1 MCCYLLSGGSGIKFR
16 ITPIYISSKGGSI
29 TCFSNKNK
37 RVFQSCTFR
46 VCRYSENLRSAK
58 KHLKD
63 LEAGFFLLPQEVT
76 KGHPQRK
83 TNLKWTV
90 EGELSAV
97 DMARILDRLT
107 KPELSQCD
115 LACDVDDALS
125 DKETKTPFK
134 AGPLPVSAW
143 LP

>member
-1 MCCYLLSGGSGIKFR
+1 MLK
-16 ITPIYISSKGGSI
+16 ITPIYISPKGGSI

-37 RVFQSCTFR
+37 RVFQSCNLR

-63 LEAGFFLLPQEVT
+63 LEAGFFLLPQKVT
-76 KGHPQRK
+76 KEPPQRK
-83 TNLKWTV
+83 TTLKWTSD
-90 EGELSAV
+90 GELAAV

-115 LACDVDDALS
+115 LACDIDDALS
-125 DKETKTPFK
+125 DKETKQTFQTD
-134 AGPLPVSAW
+134 PLPVTAW

>member
-1 MCCYLLSGGSGIKFR
+1 MLK
-16 ITPIYISSKGGSI
+16 ITPIYISPKGGSI

-37 RVFQSCTFR
+37 RVFQSCNLR
-46 VCRYSENLRSAK
+46 VCRYSESLRSAIK
-58 KHLKD
+58 QLKA
-63 LEAGFFLLPQEVT
+63 LESEFFLLPQKVFKE
-76 KGHPQRK
+76 PLQRK
-83 TNLKWTV
+83 TTLKWTS

-134 AGPLPVSAW
+134 ADPLPDSAW

>member
-1 MCCYLLSGGSGIKFR
+1 MLK
-16 ITPIYISSKGGSI
+16 ITPIYISPKGGSI

-37 RVFQSCTFR
+37 RVFQSCNLR
-46 VCRYSENLRSAK
+46 VCRYSKSLRSAK
-58 KHLKD
+58 KQLKAIELD
-63 LEAGFFLLPQEVT
+63 FFLLPQKVFKE
-76 KGHPQRK
+76 PLQRK
-83 TNLKWTV
+83 TTLKWTS

-125 DKETKTPFK
+125 DKETKIPFK
-134 AGPLPVSAW
+134 ADPLPVSAW

>member
-1 MCCYLLSGGSGIKFR
+1 M
-16 ITPIYISSKGGSI
+16 
-29 TCFSNKNK
+29 
-37 RVFQSCTFR
+37 
-46 VCRYSENLRSAK
+46 RSAK
-58 KHLKD
+58 KQLKA
-63 LEAGFFLLPQEVT
+63 LESDFFLLPQKVFKE
-76 KGHPQRK
+76 PLQRK
-83 TNLKWTV
+83 TTLKWTS

-97 DMARILDRLT
+97 DMARILDKLT

-134 AGPLPVSAW
+134 ADPLPVSAW

>member
-1 MCCYLLSGGSGIKFR
+1 MLK
-16 ITPIYISSKGGSI
+16 ITPIYISPKGGSI

-37 RVFQSCTFR
+37 RVFQSCNLR
-46 VCRYSENLRSAK
+46 VCSYSENLRSAK
-58 KHLKD
+58 KNLKD
-63 LEAGFFLLPQEVT
+63 LEAGFFLLPQQVT
-76 KGHPQRK
+76 KEHLQRK
-83 TNLKWTV
+83 TTLKWTV

-107 KPELSQCD
+107 KTELSQCD

-125 DKETKTPFK
+125 NKETKIPFK
-134 AGPLPVSAW
+134 ADPLPVSAW

>member
-1 MCCYLLSGGSGIKFR
+1 MLK
-16 ITPIYISSKGGSI
+16 ITPIYISPKGGSI

-37 RVFQSCTFR
+37 RVFQSCSFR

-58 KHLKD
+58 KYLKD
-63 LEAGFFLLPQEVT
+63 LEADIFLLPQQVT
-76 KGHPQRK
+76 KEHPQRK
-83 TNLKWTV
+83 TTLKWTV

-97 DMARILDRLT
+97 DMARILDSLT

-125 DKETKTPFK
+125 NKKQKKPSNQI
-134 AGPLPVSAW
+134 LCQS
-143 LP
+143 

>member
-1 MCCYLLSGGSGIKFR
+1 MGRNFSVAPFSFASMEAASR
-16 ITPIYISSKGGSI
+16 IRK
-29 TCFSNKNK
+29 
-37 RVFQSCTFR
+37 
-46 VCRYSENLRSAK
+46 
-58 KHLKD
+58 
-63 LEAGFFLLPQEVT
+63 
-76 KGHPQRK
+76 RK
-83 TNLKWTV
+83 TTLKWTV

-134 AGPLPVSAW
+134 ADPLPVSAW